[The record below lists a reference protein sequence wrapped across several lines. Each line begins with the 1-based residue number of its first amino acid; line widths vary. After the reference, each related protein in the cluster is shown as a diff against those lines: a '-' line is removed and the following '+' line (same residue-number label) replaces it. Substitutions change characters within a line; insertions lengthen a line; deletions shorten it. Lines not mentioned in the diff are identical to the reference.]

1 MFRRSRFSVRPNVG
15 GVGRTAASS
24 QETAPS
30 SQEAKEAP
38 PKDVEENAAASTVT
52 DSKPIDAPE
61 AKSTTVSDGN
71 DPSGD
76 GTSSSAA
83 VQRRKR
89 FSVKPRVG
97 PGRLAAIT
105 RTPKSPA
112 KVDSKSP
119 PKDSELEPQCEAQAA
134 QSGAQSPTPPEPEPE
149 PEPSADSEQAAAIS
163 ADHSPKGIKQTDK
176 ALVPSDDVVFKV
188 PPRPPDKEAT
198 AVSEKARTLLSTKSE
213 KSLIPRFSLS
223 RLLNDP
229 SDIQRMEKA
238 LKLRKMLRQEMRKE
252 KRAEKAKRKNDNE
265 YTLDPSKMTMRDLI
279 RYLPSSNPMSY
290 SLEDD
295 PQGNMTTVSPE
306 KSTERVPKLNPE
318 VVPETRRQAE
328 EEEAAAEEEEEDD
341 AMLMPRIKV
350 AEDGTL
356 ILDEESLTVEVKRTK
371 GPNPAEGRDP
381 IFERGSTTTYSS
393 FRPSTYCKP
402 WTSEETDMFFLA
414 ISMVGTDFSM
424 IGQLFHNRTR
434 TEIRNKFKKE
444 ERQNSWRIDKAF
456 RERRKLDIEY
466 FTKLLEKILEVQANR
481 KKLKSLVRKNSQ
493 KSSKV
498 AKSKEFLDDLLDS
511 EEEEE
516 DEEEEEIDDILNSE
530 AEDGEKENDA
540 DGKVLASKAGRKR
553 KRKTA
558 EDVSERKSK
567 SKAGEKNNGEDDACT
582 PEDAEAALPEDQP
595 DSQVCEITDKSAE
608 STTIKPA
615 KLSRGGAAKPLL
627 PLGRKWSKKLPPGPT
642 AAKADDDA
650 SALKD
655 GGVADQA
662 SNEQMNKETPPEGVD
677 EKENGDDDDN
687 GGVSSG
693 DEDYTAKP
701 AKPTRYGRVPKTPSL
716 LNYPVKEEG
725 SASKPERKRTPK
737 RSRSATAPSTAP
749 SSKKSKL
756 ITLRASQ
763 SESSEDED
771 EQRQQRDEEEAFVP
785 ACLRSPLVVVPQ
797 VDETMEELDILGNM
811 SDVLDISQEGLYPN
825 SLCEGDKSETGPP
838 EPCVHQLDLLVDVID
853 LMSPEHPQ
861 VSEVESYNEA
871 ARTLLAIGNVSHPS
885 RSETPPEQ
893 TTKSGSESAN
903 ETDKLLEEEIA
914 EFIEENA
921 SRQIPFSLTD
931 DGVGRTTDTPTL
943 EPTEP
948 SPPNA
953 ESVQNYSAAV
963 AEPQPEE
970 SNTPLLQESGDC
982 NTASQEALQSQ
993 KATRSRF
1000 PKVKPKPNLSQISR
1014 STRPKPQTAKET
1026 RPSPDPE
1033 PTSKSTAEVEPRPA
1047 SLETPELPSSETMV
1061 NVSSDAK
1068 SAEADALE
1076 RSPDSE
1082 AALQVKAEA
1091 SKTPLLQEG
1100 GPVDAAMREESK
1112 SQKPEEPTPSE
1123 KEISVLNTDET
1134 KSKDSDALESG
1145 RSNDQEA
1152 SKAAVAQPQAEESNQ
1167 SLEQNDST
1175 VQELPESQNPSKVV
1189 SRRSRFA
1196 KVKPNLQISRSLPS
1210 KSQSTKEP
1218 STLSDLESTRE
1229 ATADVKAPPT
1239 CSSAQ
1244 EPGHGVD
1251 SSPKVRPNSA
1261 SAARSKDGPD
1271 EASIVTSDCQ
1281 TVEMSTLSIIEAQTG
1296 EDPAVGQ
1303 ETANIS
1309 PHQDTVTATGSLNST
1324 ADSLPLNITKPDSA
1338 QESSGTSEANPV
1350 SGEAQAPKCTDETL
1364 LPKTSAMRRSRLVK
1378 PKPNVGRGA
1387 RQSRQAAVKTGAGQA
1402 TVLSTPLEGAD
1413 NQVQAACSTSESLA
1427 PAQDDSASS
1436 TGANQTSASL
1446 TVFPDTLPQA
1456 SDTAEPFFILSLTE
1470 VPLDE
1475 SPHQPPRAEPSA
1487 QHSHAEESAVAGPS
1501 RSPSSILCEEM
1512 AVATSE
1518 VTEHPG
1524 ALAGSED
1531 TTTSAVTSS
1540 RQRGP
1545 KGFLSFLTTTSSAAR
1560 SESRRGRAASRR
1572 PNVRQSMPR
1581 KRATAT
1587 TAQPETTQ
1595 STTEPESLT
1604 MASQASASPSLASTE
1619 VSSCRHGDGVAAQ
1632 EEPTDVSQYFLSDIF
1647 TEVNET

>member
-24 QETAPS
+24 QEAAPS
-30 SQEAKEAP
+30 SQEAKGAP
-38 PKDVEENAAASTVT
+38 PKDVEESVAASTVT

-61 AKSTTVSDGN
+61 AKATTVSDGN

-89 FSVKPRVG
+89 FSAKPRVA

-105 RTPKSPA
+105 RTAKSTA

-119 PKDSELEPQCEAQAA
+119 PKDSELEPQFETQAA
-134 QSGAQSPTPPEPEPE
+134 QSGAPTPPEPEPE
-149 PEPSADSEQAAAIS
+149 PEPIVAFSGDSEQAAAIS
-163 ADHSPKGIKQTDK
+163 ADHSPKGIKKTDK
-176 ALVPSDDVVFKV
+176 ALVPSDDEVIKV

-198 AVSEKARTLLSTKSE
+198 AVSEKAKTLLSTKSD

-252 KRAEKAKRKNDNE
+252 KRVQKAKRKNDNE

-295 PQGNMTTVSPE
+295 AQGNKTTVSPSKE
-306 KSTERVPKLNPE
+306 KSTERVQKLNPE

-328 EEEAAAEEEEEDD
+328 EEEPAAAEEEEEDD
-341 AMLMPRIKV
+341 ATMMPRVKV

-393 FRPSTYCKP
+393 FRPSAYCKP

-434 TEIRNKFKKE
+434 AEIRNKFKKE

-493 KSSKV
+493 RSSKV

-511 EEEEE
+511 EEEE
-516 DEEEEEIDDILNSE
+516 DEEEEIDDISNSE
-530 AEDGEKENDA
+530 AEDGEKENDE

-558 EDVSERKSK
+558 EGVSELKSK

-582 PEDAEAALPEDQP
+582 PVDAQAALPEDQP

-608 STTIKPA
+608 CTTIKPA

-642 AAKADDDA
+642 AAKADDDV
-650 SALKD
+650 SAIKD
-655 GGVADQA
+655 GGVADEA

-677 EKENGDDDDN
+677 EKENGDDDD

-701 AKPTRYGRVPKTPSL
+701 AKPTRYGRVPKPPSL

-737 RSRSATAPSTAP
+737 RSRSATTPSTAP

-853 LMSPEHPQ
+853 LMSPEHTQ

-885 RSETPPEQ
+885 RSETPPDQ
-893 TTKSGSESAN
+893 TTKTESESVN

-914 EFIEENA
+914 EFIEEN
-921 SRQIPFSLTD
+921 SSSQIPFSLTD
-931 DGVGRTTDTPTL
+931 DGVGRTTETPTL

-948 SPPNA
+948 SPLTPNA

-982 NTASQEALQSQ
+982 NTASQEALKSQ

-1000 PKVKPKPNLSQISR
+1000 PKVKPKPNLSQITR
-1014 STRPKPQTAKET
+1014 STQPKPQTAKET
-1026 RPSPDPE
+1026 RPSPDLE
-1033 PTSKSTAEVEPRPA
+1033 ATLKSTAEVEPRPA
-1047 SLETPELPSSETMV
+1047 SLETPESPSSETTV

-1076 RSPDSE
+1076 RGPNSE
-1082 AALQVKAEA
+1082 AALEVQAEA
-1091 SKTPLLQEG
+1091 SKTALLLEG
-1100 GPVDAAMREESK
+1100 GPVDTAMREESK
-1112 SQKPEEPTPSE
+1112 SQKPEEPTHSE
-1123 KEISVLNTDET
+1123 KEISGLTTNET
-1134 KSKDSDALESG
+1134 KSKDSDAVESG
-1145 RSNDQEA
+1145 RNNDQEA
-1152 SKAAVAQPQAEESNQ
+1152 SKAAVAQPQAEESNK
-1167 SLEQNDST
+1167 SSDQNDST
-1175 VQELPESQNPSKVV
+1175 MQELPESLNPSKVV

-1218 STLSDLESTRE
+1218 STLSDLESTRK
-1229 ATADVKAPPT
+1229 ATAEVKAPPT

-1244 EPGHGVD
+1244 EPGHGVY

-1261 SAARSKDGPD
+1261 SAARSKDGLD
-1271 EASIVTSDCQ
+1271 EASNVTSDCQ

-1296 EDPAVGQ
+1296 ENPAVGQ
-1303 ETANIS
+1303 ETTANIS
-1309 PHQDTVTATGSLNST
+1309 PQQDTMTATSLNST
-1324 ADSLPLNITKPDSA
+1324 ADSLPLNITKPDSGR
-1338 QESSGTSEANPV
+1338 ESSGTSEANPV
-1350 SGEAQAPKCTDETL
+1350 SGESQAPKCTDETL

-1387 RQSRQAAVKTGAGQA
+1387 RQSRQAAVKTGAGLTPGPRGQA
-1402 TVLSTPLEGAD
+1402 TVLSKPLEGAD
-1413 NQVQAACSTSESLA
+1413 NQVQAACATSESLA

-1436 TGANQTSASL
+1436 TGANQASASL

-1456 SDTAEPFFILSLTE
+1456 SDTDEPFFILSLTE

-1475 SPHQPPRAEPSA
+1475 SPHRPPRAEPSA

-1501 RSPSSILCEEM
+1501 RSPPSVLCEEM

-1524 ALAGSED
+1524 PLAGSED
-1531 TTTSAVTSS
+1531 TTTSAVT
-1540 RQRGP
+1540 
-1545 KGFLSFLTTTSSAAR
+1545 
-1560 SESRRGRAASRR
+1560 RGRVASRR
-1572 PNVRQSMPR
+1572 PNVSKSMPR
-1581 KRATAT
+1581 KRAA
-1587 TAQPETTQ
+1587 ASQPETTQ
-1595 STTEPESLT
+1595 IKAEPESLT

-1619 VSSCRHGDGVAAQ
+1619 VSSCRHGDGVAVQ

>member
-24 QETAPS
+24 QEAAPS
-30 SQEAKEAP
+30 SQDAKEA
-38 PKDVEENAAASTVT
+38 PKDVEESVAASTVT

-61 AKSTTVSDGN
+61 AKATTVSDGN

-89 FSVKPRVG
+89 FSVKPRVA

-119 PKDSELEPQCEAQAA
+119 PKDSDLEPQIETQVG
-134 QSGAQSPTPPEPEPE
+134 QSGAQSPTPPEPGPE
-149 PEPSADSEQAAAIS
+149 PETEAVVASSGDSEQSAAIS
-163 ADHSPKGIKQTDK
+163 ADHSPKGTKKTDK
-176 ALVPSDDVVFKV
+176 ALVPSDDEVIKV

-198 AVSEKARTLLSTKSE
+198 AVSEKAKTLLSTKNE

-252 KRAEKAKRKNDNE
+252 KRLQKAKRKNDNE
-265 YTLDPSKMTMRDLI
+265 CTLDPSKMTMRDLI

-295 PQGNMTTVSPE
+295 PQENRTMVSPSKE
-306 KSTERVPKLNPE
+306 KSTERVQKLNPE

-341 AMLMPRIKV
+341 AMMVPRVKV
-350 AEDGTL
+350 AEDGSL

-371 GPNPAEGRDP
+371 GPNPADGRDP

-393 FRPSTYCKP
+393 FRPSAYCKP

-493 KSSKV
+493 RSSKV

-511 EEEEE
+511 EEEEA
-516 DEEEEEIDDILNSE
+516 EEEEIDDLLRSE
-530 AEDGEKENDA
+530 AEDGEKENDE

-553 KRKTA
+553 KRKTK
-558 EDVSERKSK
+558 EDVSELKSK

-582 PEDAEAALPEDQP
+582 PEDAQAALPEDQL
-595 DSQVCEITDKSAE
+595 DSQVFEITDTSAE

-642 AAKADDDA
+642 AAKADDDVSVMKDSGVVDEA
-650 SALKD
+650 SK
-655 GGVADQA
+655 
-662 SNEQMNKETPPEGVD
+662 EQMNKETPPEGVD
-677 EKENGDDDDN
+677 EKENGDDDD

-701 AKPTRYGRVPKTPSL
+701 AKPTRYGRVPKAPSL
-716 LNYPVKEEG
+716 LNYPVKDEG
-725 SASKPERKRTPK
+725 STSKPERKRTPK
-737 RSRSATAPSTAP
+737 RSRSTTAPSTAP

-797 VDETMEELDILGNM
+797 VDETMEE
-811 SDVLDISQEGLYPN
+811 
-825 SLCEGDKSETGPP
+825 
-838 EPCVHQLDLLVDVID
+838 DVID
-853 LMSPEHPQ
+853 LMSPERTQ

-871 ARTLLAIGNVSHPS
+871 AQTLLAISNVSHPS
-885 RSETPPEQ
+885 QSEAPADQ
-893 TTKSGSESAN
+893 TTKTESENVN

-914 EFIEENA
+914 EFIEEN
-921 SRQIPFSLTD
+921 SSSQIPFSLTD
-931 DGVGRTTDTPTL
+931 DGVGQTTETPTS

-948 SPPNA
+948 SPQIPNP

-963 AEPQPEE
+963 EEPQPEE

-982 NTASQEALQSQ
+982 DTASQEVLKSQ

-1000 PKVKPKPNLSQISR
+1000 SKVKPKPNLSQITR

-1026 RPSPDPE
+1026 RPSPDLE
-1033 PTSKSTAEVEPRPA
+1033 STLKSTAEVEPRPA
-1047 SLETPELPSSETMV
+1047 SLQTPELPSSETMV

-1068 SAEADALE
+1068 SAEALE
-1076 RSPDSE
+1076 RGPNSE
-1082 AALQVKAEA
+1082 AALEVKAEA
-1091 SKTPLLQEG
+1091 SKTPSLQEG
-1100 GPVDAAMREESK
+1100 GPVDTAMQEKSK
-1112 SQKPEEPTPSE
+1112 SQKPEEPTPTE
-1123 KEISVLNTDET
+1123 KETSGFTTKET
-1134 KSKDSDALESG
+1134 KSKDSHAVESG
-1145 RSNDQEA
+1145 PS
-1152 SKAAVAQPQAEESNQ
+1152 SKAAVAQPQAEELNK
-1167 SLEQNDST
+1167 SLDQNDST
-1175 VQELPESQNPSKVV
+1175 MQELPESQNPSKVV

-1218 STLSDLESTRE
+1218 STLSDLESTRK
-1229 ATADVKAPPT
+1229 ATAEVKAPPT
-1239 CSSAQ
+1239 CSSTQ
-1244 EPGHGVD
+1244 EPGHGVY
-1251 SSPKVRPNSA
+1251 SPPKVQPNSM
-1261 SAARSKDGPD
+1261 SAARSKDGLD
-1271 EASIVTSDCQ
+1271 EGSNVTSDCQ
-1281 TVEMSTLSIIEAQTG
+1281 TVEMSTLSIIEYQIG
-1296 EDPAVGQ
+1296 ESPPVGQ

-1309 PHQDTVTATGSLNST
+1309 PHQDTVTATSLNST
-1324 ADSLPLNITKPDSA
+1324 PDSLPLNITKPDSG

-1364 LPKTSAMRRSRLVK
+1364 LPKTVAMRRSRLVK

-1387 RQSRQAAVKTGAGQA
+1387 RQSRQAAVKTGSDVAPGPRGQA
-1402 TVLSTPLEGAD
+1402 TVLSTPLEGAN
-1413 NQVQAACSTSESLA
+1413 NQVQAASSTSESLTS
-1427 PAQDDSASS
+1427 AQDDSASS

-1446 TVFPDTLPQA
+1446 TVFPDAPPQP
-1456 SDTAEPFFILSLTE
+1456 SDTDEPFFILSLTE

-1487 QHSHAEESAVAGPS
+1487 QHSHAEEIAVAGPS
-1501 RSPSSILCEEM
+1501 RSPPNVLCEEM
-1512 AVATSE
+1512 AVAMSE

-1524 ALAGSED
+1524 PLAGSED
-1531 TTTSAVTSS
+1531 TTTSAVT
-1540 RQRGP
+1540 
-1545 KGFLSFLTTTSSAAR
+1545 
-1560 SESRRGRAASRR
+1560 RGRVASRR
-1572 PNVRQSMPR
+1572 PNVSKSMPR

-1587 TAQPETTQ
+1587 TAAASQPETTQ
-1595 STTEPESLT
+1595 STAEPESLT
-1604 MASQASASPSLASTE
+1604 MASQAQASPSLASTE
-1619 VSSCRHGDGVAAQ
+1619 VSSCRHDDGVAVQ